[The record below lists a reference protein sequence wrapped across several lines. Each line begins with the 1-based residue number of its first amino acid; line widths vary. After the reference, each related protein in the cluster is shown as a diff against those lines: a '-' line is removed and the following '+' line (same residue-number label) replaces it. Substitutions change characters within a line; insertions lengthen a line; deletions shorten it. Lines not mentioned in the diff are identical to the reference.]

1 MHETR
6 AHPTAIVSVPST
18 LNTQKNPVLESH
30 VVSRRTSI
38 YLLPY
43 KQHILPDL
51 TCYSLHSTNNK
62 RINQLSSVSNTYSS
76 HTRLSYSGFFIS
88 LPASLVCSI

>member
-1 MHETR
+1 MYLHNQILQFLFKTPGSKGIAEWVKVKCARDYGLRRAVDLKAMHETR

-51 TCYSLHSTNNK
+51 T
-62 RINQLSSVSNTYSS
+62 
-76 HTRLSYSGFFIS
+76 
-88 LPASLVCSI
+88 